1 MTSMLSKDEL
11 RKTNSKDLIM
21 RFLDPAGTEF
31 ENIEIIMQENQ
42 GSGLCLFNNSYII
55 KLLQSAL

>member
-1 MTSMLSKDEL
+1 
-11 RKTNSKDLIM
+11 M